1 MSDLVVSSS
10 ADTDWGWIG
19 AWDSTDVSNGVYTV
33 QSVATDEDGVS
44 TTSAGVSVTVDNLP
58 LHTQVLVPSNGAT
71 QKGSAATLDAS
82 AGGTRDVTEVQFIL
96 TGGAVSDQVIG
107 TAALT
112 LYGWIA
118 QWNTT
123 TVANG
128 AYTLQS
134 VATETGGTTATSP
147 GITINVSN

>member
-1 MSDLVVSSS
+1 M
-10 ADTDWGWIG
+10 
-19 AWDSTDVSNGVYTV
+19 
-33 QSVATDEDGVS
+33 
-44 TTSAGVSVTVDNLP
+44 
-58 LHTQVLVPSNGAT
+58 
-71 QKGSAATLDAS
+71 
-82 AGGTRDVTEVQFIL
+82 TEVQFIV
-96 TGGAVSDQVIG
+96 TGGGLSDQVIA

-118 QWNTT
+118 QWNTS

-134 VATETGGTTATSP
+134 VATETGGTTTTSP